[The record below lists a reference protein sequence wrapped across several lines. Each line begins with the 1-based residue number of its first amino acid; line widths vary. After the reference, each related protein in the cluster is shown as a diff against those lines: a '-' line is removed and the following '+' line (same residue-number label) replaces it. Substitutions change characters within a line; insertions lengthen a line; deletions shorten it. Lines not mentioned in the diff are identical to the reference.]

1 MSTETTFA
9 ELTYPS
15 LISVGS
21 EDEAE
26 RARVRGHAA
35 GYAAGR
41 REAEAEMAR
50 VADRAAAERD
60 ALRSGAAT
68 ALASALAA
76 LEAATARVSE
86 LAGLVLAD
94 SDTALAA
101 AAIELAESI
110 LGRELA
116 DGENSSRV
124 ALARAFATIEPDTVL
139 DVRVSPID
147 LAVLSASGIESSA
160 VRLIGDPGLAQ
171 GDAVVHVP
179 DGRIDA
185 RISSALDRAR
195 AEIGLPR

>member
-76 LEAATARVSE
+76 LETATARVSE

-124 ALARAFATIEPDTVL
+124 ALARAFATIEPDAVL